1 MNFVRRHMRSRRAKN
16 LSVSQFRTLV
26 RVETGAS
33 LSDVAFFLGTSLPTA
48 SRLVSGLVTKGYLSR
63 VASTQDRRVCRLSLT
78 ARGQTALREAWD
90 GTREAVAVELRR
102 LSASECRRLAASLR
116 QVGPLFA
123 AEVTE

>member
-16 LSVSQFRTLV
+16 LSVPQFRTLV

-33 LSDVAFFLGTSLPTA
+33 LSDVACFLGTSLPTA

-63 VASTQDRRVCRLSLT
+63 VVSAEDRRVFKLSLT
-78 ARGQTALREAWD
+78 GRGQTALREAWD

-102 LSASECRRLAASLR
+102 LPQAECRRLAAALR
-116 QVGPLFA
+116 QAGPLFA
-123 AEVTE
+123 GDSNE